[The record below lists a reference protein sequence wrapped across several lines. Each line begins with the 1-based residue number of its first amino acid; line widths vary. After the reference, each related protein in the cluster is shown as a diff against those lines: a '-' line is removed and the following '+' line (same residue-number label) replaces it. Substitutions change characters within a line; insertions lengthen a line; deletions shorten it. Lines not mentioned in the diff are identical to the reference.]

1 MLDLYKTHAV
11 LSPSDVME
19 LLRKLLESLKEV
31 EDSEGK

>member
-11 LSPSDVME
+11 LGSSDVME
-19 LLRKLLESLKEV
+19 LLRKLLESVKEV